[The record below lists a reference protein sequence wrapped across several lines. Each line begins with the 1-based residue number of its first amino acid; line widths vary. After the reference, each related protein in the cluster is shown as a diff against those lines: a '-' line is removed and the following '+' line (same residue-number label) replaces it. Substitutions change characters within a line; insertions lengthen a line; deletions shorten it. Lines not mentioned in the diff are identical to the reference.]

1 MGVVDGNASHLHLE
15 ARLCRIW
22 NCYDMFD
29 KLKSKVTQLHLTQL
43 HMGQFLQ
50 GGKNGCFVSLF
61 FFTESLR
68 VAKPCK
74 IKLIFR
80 LILVD
85 WVFRIVETSRPSLGK
100 FFGVPC
106 GTPVLALLSDF
117 WVKIRAL
124 VRPSLQGWTGFD
136 LLIISGVK
144 F

>member
-1 MGVVDGNASHLHLE
+1 MTHTGEKPHKCNQCGNAYSRTHHL
-15 ARLCRIW
+15 
-22 NCYDMFD
+22 D
-29 KLKSKVTQLHLTQL
+29 T